1 MTRPARAG
9 AIALA
14 LFALLPAQGSAW
26 AQTAGKAE
34 APVCDRANFRVILD
48 VGHSYQAGGARS
60 ARGVS
65 EYEFNLWL
73 ATKIERDLLDAG
85 FDKTVVL
92 VTEGMPRPS
101 LAERVAKANRMPAH
115 LFLSIHHDSVPDK
128 FLEHWDHDGKER
140 GFSDRFK
147 GHSIFISKDNSHL
160 AASLLFGRLLGNSL
174 KAAGMQYTPHYTEAF
189 MGRRQRILVNAFSGV
204 YRYDQLIVLR
214 QVRLPSVLLEA
225 GLIIN
230 RDEELLLATPEY
242 RARISAAVTE
252 AIDKFCALRLPKK
265 PDQLVRRQRKEA
277 MPLEPR

>member
-1 MTRPARAG
+1 VILRLAVLALLLAQGPAWGQPARTADP
-9 AIALA
+9 
-14 LFALLPAQGSAW
+14 PA
-26 AQTAGKAE
+26 
-34 APVCDRANFRVILD
+34 CDRANFRVILD

-73 ATKIERDLLDAG
+73 ATRIERDLLDAG
-85 FDKTVVL
+85 FAKTVVL

-101 LAERVAKANRMPAH
+101 LAERVAKANKMPAH
-115 LFLSIHHDSVPDK
+115 LFLSVHHDSVPDR
-128 FLEHWDHDGKER
+128 FLEKWDHDGKQR

-160 AASLLFGRLLGNSL
+160 GGSLLFGRLLGNAL
-174 KAAGMQYTPHYTEAF
+174 KAGGMQYTPHYTEAF
-189 MGRRQRILVNAFSGV
+189 MGRRRRILVNAFSGV

-214 QVRLPSVLLEA
+214 QVRMPSVLLEA

-242 RARISAAVTE
+242 RARVSAAATE

-265 PDQLVRRQRKEA
+265 PDLLVRRQRKEA